1 MFTNPEFPYG
11 AMELPLSAEIGRKKN
26 QNTRIILGSVL
37 LTLLIVQN
45 SRGVT
50 LSFVA
55 VHIQLPL
62 FLIIAISAVAGFG
75 IGRLLRMLR

>member
-1 MFTNPEFPYG
+1 MKLT
-11 AMELPLSAEIGRKKN
+11 K

-37 LTLLIVQN
+37 LTLLIVLIFQN
-45 SRGVT
+45 SREVT
-50 LSFVA
+50 LSFIA

-75 IGRLLRMLR
+75 IGRLLRLRR

>member
-1 MFTNPEFPYG
+1 MKLT
-11 AMELPLSAEIGRKKN
+11 K

-37 LTLLIVQN
+37 LTLLVVLIFQN
-45 SRGVT
+45 SREVT

-62 FLIIAISAVAGFG
+62 FLVIAISAVAGFG
-75 IGRLLRMLR
+75 IGQLLRMRR

>member
-1 MFTNPEFPYG
+1 VKLT
-11 AMELPLSAEIGRKKN
+11 K

-37 LTLLIVQN
+37 LTLLVVLIFQN
-45 SRGVT
+45 SREVT

-62 FLIIAISAVAGFG
+62 FLVIAISAVAGFG
-75 IGRLLRMLR
+75 IGRLLRMRR